1 MASHEWLGGLC
12 QLTTWLPRCTTN
24 CFVYLSS
31 FLYLYYKSPHY
42 SRNCKET
49 FREKTLEIH
58 LRVRDYLP
66 TILYKFLLVFL
77 ILLLSNSISFERFLA
92 QTQTSPI
99 LSVVSC
105 FWVLR
110 KHLWWI
116 FLSCHA
122 NLWWMQLIYI
132 YIYIYIKAK
141 TSCRRV
147 WDSAMWRSLW
157 RVYSHVSSLHVF

>member
-1 MASHEWLGGLC
+1 MSGSGLC

-122 NLWWMQLIYI
+122 NLWWMQSI

-141 TSCRRV
+141 TSCGKV
-147 WDSAMWRSLW
+147 WGSAMWCSLW